1 MTKQALRF
9 GVGMVLCLALML
21 FPSGVYAHG
30 GGHGGGHVGG
40 HGWGHGGRG
49 WGWGGWGWNGDS
61 YWDWYGYPYWGW
73 GGLAP
78 GYFIGSAVA
87 TGYQLVNV
95 NGVPYYY
102 ANGYYYQ
109 QDSYGHYVVVNP
121 PGVVQQPVVA
131 NPELAPS
138 SVAIPISSP
147 QSQTQTQN
155 TFTVNIPN
163 DSGGYTPVT
172 LKKLG
177 NGFIGPQGEYYEEFP
192 KVKQLKA
199 MYGK

>member
-1 MTKQALRF
+1 MAKQALML
-9 GVGMVLCLALML
+9 GLLIVLCLVLML
-21 FPSGVYAHG
+21 CPSGAYAHG
-30 GGHGGGHVGG
+30 GGHGGG

-49 WGWGGWGWNGDS
+49 WGGGGGWGWYGDS
-61 YWDWYGYPYWGW
+61 YWDWYGYPYGGW
-73 GGLAP
+73 GGFAP

-95 NGVPYYY
+95 NGVLYYY

-109 QDSYGHYVVVNP
+109 QDSYGRYIPVNP
-121 PGVVQQPVVA
+121 PVVVQQPVMA
-131 NPELAPS
+131 NPELATA
-138 SVAIPISSP
+138 SVVTPVSSP
-147 QSQTQTQN
+147 QSQAQAQG

-172 LKKLG
+172 LKRLG

-192 KVKQLKA
+192 KVKQLKV

>member
-1 MTKQALRF
+1 MTKQVLRF
-9 GVGMVLCLALML
+9 GLAMILCLTLISY
-21 FPSGVYAHG
+21 PSGAYAHG
-30 GGHGGGHVGG
+30 GGHGGHGGG

-49 WGWGGWGWNGDS
+49 WGWGGWGWYGDP
-61 YWDWYGYPYWGW
+61 YWDWYGYPYWG
-73 GGLAP
+73 GFSP

-95 NGVPYYY
+95 NGVLYYY

-109 QDSYGHYVVVNP
+109 QDPYGNYVIVNP
-121 PGVVQQPVVA
+121 PTIPQQPVVV
-131 NPELAPS
+131 NPELAPT
-138 SVAIPISSP
+138 SVTAPISSP
-147 QSQTQTQN
+147 QSQPQTQD
-155 TFTVNIPN
+155 TVTVNIPN

-172 LKKLG
+172 LKRLG

-192 KVKQLKA
+192 KVKQLKV

>member
-1 MTKQALRF
+1 MAKQSLRL
-9 GVGMVLCLALML
+9 GVGMVLCLMLML
-21 FPSGVYAHG
+21 YPPGVYAHG
-30 GGHGGGHVGG
+30 GGHGGHGGGG

-49 WGWGGWGWNGDS
+49 WGWGGWGWYGDS
-61 YWDWYGYPYWGW
+61 YWDWYGYPYWG
-73 GGLAP
+73 GFAP

-95 NGVPYYY
+95 NGVLYYY

-109 QDSYGHYVVVNP
+109 QDPYGNYVIVNP

-131 NPELAPS
+131 NPELAPA
-138 SVAIPISSP
+138 SVATPVSSP
-147 QSQTQTQN
+147 QSQAQTQG

-172 LKKLG
+172 LKRLG
-177 NGFIGPQGEYYEEFP
+177 SGFIGPQGEYYEEFP
-192 KVKQLKA
+192 KVKQLKV

>member
-1 MTKQALRF
+1 MTKQVLRF
-9 GVGMVLCLALML
+9 GLAMILCLTLISY
-21 FPSGVYAHG
+21 PSGAYAHG
-30 GGHGGGHVGG
+30 GGHGGHGGG

-49 WGWGGWGWNGDS
+49 WGWGGWGWYGDP
-61 YWDWYGYPYWGW
+61 YWDWYDYPYWG
-73 GGLAP
+73 GFSP

-95 NGVPYYY
+95 NGVLYYY

-109 QDSYGHYVVVNP
+109 QDPYGNYVIVNP

-131 NPELAPS
+131 NPELAPA
-138 SVAIPISSP
+138 SVATPVSSP
-147 QSQTQTQN
+147 QSQAQTQG

-163 DSGGYTPVT
+163 DSGSYTPVT
-172 LKKLG
+172 FKRLG

-192 KVKQLKA
+192 KVKQLKV